1 MADEQGREDR
11 DLLWFERDAP
21 ARVAEDGPDPLG
33 QRLAWRTLKAALA
46 GYEPPACVAL
56 YGPWGSGKTT
66 LLRSAF
72 EAFEGP
78 KVWFDPWQSAQTGD
92 VRVALL
98 GAIAQGLGLKKD
110 SKGWEA
116 VKSIGKALGSFAF
129 RAGLGAVFGRQLL
142 PELENA
148 GAAGFKVE
156 DAAAY
161 FPGKAVVDAVQAVK
175 TGFKA
180 LVDEAL
186 EDAALEGKGPTVVE
200 EKGPTPR
207 VLICLDDLDRCL
219 PADVVALIEAVKLLL
234 VGDEGCRA
242 VFAFALDRQIVGEAI
257 RQQYPGAS
265 RYTGEN
271 YLEKVFDLSLEV
283 PPVRGSEALTEHL
296 SAAVARVPL
305 LNQMDAEGNPVPLVF
320 GDPTELS
327 RALASP
333 ALGNP
338 RVLKRALNRLVL
350 LQANPAVHKRLM
362 LLADVDA
369 EVRVRLLAWLA
380 ATERFRDFR
389 HFLRRATEDEI
400 KTLDHGVVRLRNPD
414 RSGAP
419 PLTGEMT
426 GFLDTPGFVE
436 LYNLVFQ
443 PLGIVAERAVNWTE
457 LSKVTQAGQIMTVG
471 SFDALMRA
479 AGL

>member
-1 MADEQGREDR
+1 M
-11 DLLWFERDAP
+11 
-21 ARVAEDGPDPLG
+21 
-33 QRLAWRTLKAALA
+33 
-46 GYEPPACVAL
+46 
-56 YGPWGSGKTT
+56 
-66 LLRSAF
+66 
-72 EAFEGP
+72 
-78 KVWFDPWQSAQTGD
+78 
-92 VRVALL
+92 
-98 GAIAQGLGLKKD
+98 
-110 SKGWEA
+110 
-116 VKSIGKALGSFAF
+116 
-129 RAGLGAVFGRQLL
+129 
-142 PELENA
+142 
-148 GAAGFKVE
+148 
-156 DAAAY
+156 
-161 FPGKAVVDAVQAVK
+161 
-175 TGFKA
+175 
-180 LVDEAL
+180 
-186 EDAALEGKGPTVVE
+186 
-200 EKGPTPR
+200 
-207 VLICLDDLDRCL
+207 
-219 PADVVALIEAVKLLL
+219 
-234 VGDEGCRA
+234 
-242 VFAFALDRQIVGEAI
+242 
-257 RQQYPGAS
+257 
-265 RYTGEN
+265 
-271 YLEKVFDLSLEV
+271 
-283 PPVRGSEALTEHL
+283 RGSEALTEHL

-320 GDPTELS
+320 ADPTELS